1 MGEATRVVMDFIRAC
16 DGRDVAGL
24 ARFFTPDCIYHNI
37 PMEPV
42 HGPEAAVQVLMEFAK
57 VSSEWDWQVHH
68 LAEGADGVVL
78 TERTD
83 RIRDA
88 AGAWHDFPTMG
99 AFEVRDGKIS
109 AWRDY
114 FDLTL
119 AMAAMRRATAARAA
133 ASSSK

>member
-1 MGEATRVVMDFIRAC
+1 MGEATTVVMDFIRAC

-24 ARFFTPDCIYHNI
+24 ARFFTADCVYHNI

-42 HGPEAAVQVLMEFAK
+42 VGPEAAVAVLMEFAR
-57 VSSEWDWQVHH
+57 VSDAWDWEVHH
-68 LAEGADGVVL
+68 IAETAAGVVL

-99 AFEVRDGKIS
+99 AFEVRDGRIS

-114 FDLTL
+114 FDLAL
-119 AMAAMRRATAARAA
+119 AMAAMGRAA
-133 ASSSK
+133 QAQAQA